1 MRVSSMP
8 AETRNSF
15 TASARLR
22 DSFMLKSRL
31 PSFEVWPEISTR
43 SAGYS
48 LNTLTASLSSGN
60 DDALMSAELR
70 RKLIPLTTPVNFLT
84 GAGTSSG
91 QPSSS

>member
-1 MRVSSMP
+1 MP

-31 PSFEVWPEISTR
+31 PSSDVWPEISTR
-43 SAGYS
+43 SVGYS
-48 LNTLTASLSSGN
+48 LNTSTASFSSGN

-70 RKLIPLTTPVNFLT
+70 RKLMPFTTPVNFLT

-91 QPSSS
+91 QPSSSW